1 MTVAVSAGRKRP
13 DGMKSATKLGGTT
26 IWEPSVMQSLLRPF
40 GKARPDKFGLAKR
53 QESQWNTDAR
63 TIPIMRGG

>member
-1 MTVAVSAGRKRP
+1 MTAAVSAGRKRP

-53 QESQWNTDAR
+53 QESQLNTDAR

>member
-1 MTVAVSAGRKRP
+1 
-13 DGMKSATKLGGTT
+13 MKSATKLGGTT

-63 TIPIMRGG
+63 SIPIMQGG